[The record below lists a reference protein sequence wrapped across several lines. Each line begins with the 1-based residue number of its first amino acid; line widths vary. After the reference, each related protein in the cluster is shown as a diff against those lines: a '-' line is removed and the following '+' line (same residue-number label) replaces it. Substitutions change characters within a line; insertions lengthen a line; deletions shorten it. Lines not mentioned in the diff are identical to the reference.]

1 VLNLTIRQKIISVSF
16 AALVGFIAIF
26 SINHF
31 AFSSM
36 TGNAKSIKTS
46 YYPTLVAIK
55 ESKLYL
61 GQLESTINLS
71 VTINDSDILEET
83 TGFTDNI
90 RANFKLIENSPVKVE
105 GLEGIVKQFELYNKE
120 SVELAKQFISGDAD
134 LNVLQKSAQKNNDTL
149 SQLKKALDN
158 LEVLADNQ
166 LTDSVQGIEQKAQD
180 ARWMAAAISILWV
193 VCLFVY
199 NWLLSKNVASSIMLI
214 TQSLTAFSDGNGD
227 LTKRLNYKYNDELGK
242 LADSFDKF
250 VDQLHTIISEVVHT
264 TSTLEDISK
273 ELIESTN
280 IANEQNNKQNDSIQD
295 STTAVR
301 ELLTCVGYITQS
313 STSASAL
320 AQNVTT
326 SAENG
331 NERSIE
337 SIGFINNLL
346 DEINA
351 TSSNVDQLKQ
361 QVGNVSGIL
370 NTIQGI
376 AEQTNLLA
384 LNAAI
389 EAARAGEQG
398 RGFAVVADEV
408 RSLAGRTHQSTVE
421 IQTLLNEL
429 ISSSNTV
436 VSSMQQSA
444 SVTEK
449 TVLATESTGS
459 SLVEIKGMV
468 HDMLLLN
475 DQVASATEEQ
485 SVTCK
490 LIDESINSITD
501 MSENSLQHG
510 EQLVVLG
517 GSIQE
522 ASQKMYRL
530 VNRFTV

>member
-1 VLNLTIRQKIISVSF
+1 MLNLTIRQKIISVSF

-31 AFSSM
+31 AFLSM
-36 TGNAKSIKTS
+36 TSNAQSIKSS
-46 YYPTLVAIK
+46 YYPALIAIK

-61 GQLESTINLS
+61 GQIESTINIS
-71 VTINDSDILEET
+71 VTISDSDILEET
-83 TGFTDNI
+83 VAFADNI
-90 RANFKLIENSPVKVE
+90 RNNFKIIESSPAKLKGVTDV
-105 GLEGIVKQFELYNKE
+105 LQQFELYYKE
-120 SVELAKQFISGDAD
+120 SVGLANNFIVGDVAID
-134 LNVLQKSAQKNNDTL
+134 MLQKTAQKNNDML
-149 SQLKKALDN
+149 AKLKSALNALD
-158 LEVLADNQ
+158 VLADDQ
-166 LTDSVQGIEQKAQD
+166 LTDSVQNIESKAHD
-180 ARWMAAAISILWV
+180 ARWMAAAVSILWV
-193 VCLFVY
+193 ICLFFY
-199 NWLLSKNVASSIMLI
+199 NWLLSKNVVSSIALI
-214 TQSLTAFSDGNGD
+214 TKSLTEFSDGNGD
-227 LTKRLNYKYNDELGK
+227 LTKRLHYKHKDELGE

-264 TSTLEDISK
+264 TSTLENISTA
-273 ELIESTN
+273 LIESTN

-301 ELLTCVGYITQS
+301 ELLTCVGYITES
-313 STSASAL
+313 STNASAL
-320 AQNVTT
+320 AQSITQ
-326 SAENG
+326 SAEAG

-346 DEINA
+346 SEINA
-351 TSSNVDQLKQ
+351 TSSNVDQLKE

-436 VSSMQQSA
+436 VDSMQQSA

-459 SLVEIKGMV
+459 ALVEIKGMV
-468 HDMLLLN
+468 HDMLQLN

-490 LIDESINSITD
+490 LIDQSIHLITD
-501 MSENSLQHG
+501 MSESSLKHG

-517 GSIQE
+517 DSIQD
-522 ASQKMYRL
+522 ASQKMYSL

>member
-1 VLNLTIRQKIISVSF
+1 MLSLTIRQKIISVSF
-16 AALVGFIAIF
+16 AAMAGFIAIF

-36 TGNAKSIKTS
+36 TSNAQSIKAS
-46 YYPTLVAIK
+46 YYPALVAIK

-61 GQLESTINLS
+61 GQLESTINIS
-71 VTINDSDILEET
+71 VTISDSDILDET
-83 TGFTDNI
+83 VQFAGNI
-90 RANFKLIENSPVKVE
+90 SNNLNIIKNDTVLKGVDEVAQ
-105 GLEGIVKQFELYNKE
+105 QFEVYYQG
-120 SVELAKQFISGDAD
+120 SVALAKNFIEGDVAINILQASAKRNNEILTD
-134 LNVLQKSAQKNNDTL
+134 LKTS
-149 SQLKKALDN
+149 LDE
-158 LEVLADNQ
+158 LEILADNQ
-166 LTDSVQGIEQKAQD
+166 LTDSVYAIEQKANN
-180 ARWMAAAISILWV
+180 ARWMAAAVSIIWV
-193 VCLFVY
+193 VCLFAY
-199 NWLLSKNVASSIMLI
+199 NWLLSRNVVNSIGLI
-214 TQSLTAFSDGNGD
+214 TKSLTEFSDGNGD
-227 LTKRLNYKYNDELGK
+227 LTKRLHYKDNDELGE

-250 VDQLHTIISEVVHT
+250 VDQLHKIISEVVHT
-264 TSTLEDISK
+264 TEALEGISS

-280 IANEQNNKQNDSIQD
+280 KANEQNNRQNDSIQD

-301 ELLTCVGYITQS
+301 ELLTCVGFITES
-313 STSASAL
+313 STNASAL
-320 AQNVTT
+320 AQSVTS

-331 NERSIE
+331 DARSKE

-346 DEINA
+346 SEISA
-351 TSSNVDQLKQ
+351 TSNNVDQLKQ

-421 IQTLLNEL
+421 IQSLLNEL
-429 ISSSNTV
+429 ILSSNTV
-436 VSSMQQSA
+436 VDSMQQSA

-449 TVLATESTGS
+449 TVTATELTGGA
-459 SLVEIKGMV
+459 LVEIKSMV
-468 HDMLLLN
+468 HDMLSLN

-490 LIDESINSITD
+490 LIDESIHLITE
-501 MSENSLQHG
+501 MSESSLEHG
-510 EQLVVLG
+510 KQLVVLG
-517 GSIQE
+517 DSIQHS
-522 ASQKMYRL
+522 SQKMYGL

>member
-1 VLNLTIRQKIISVSF
+1 MLNLTIRQKIISVSF

-36 TGNAKSIKTS
+36 TSNAKSIKTS
-46 YYPTLVAIK
+46 YYPALVAIK

-61 GQLESTINLS
+61 GQLESTINIS
-71 VTINDSDILEET
+71 VTISDSDILEET
-83 TGFTDNI
+83 VAFADNI
-90 RANFKLIENSPVKVE
+90 KNNFKLIQNSSTQLP
-105 GLEGIVKQFELYNKE
+105 GIEDVSKQFDIYYKE
-120 SVELAKQFISGDAD
+120 SVGLANNFISGDVEMD
-134 LNVLQKSAQKNNDTL
+134 VLQKTAKKNNDIL
-149 SQLKKALDN
+149 AQLKSALDN

-180 ARWMAAAISILWV
+180 ARWMAAAVSILWV
-193 VCLFVY
+193 VCLFAY
-199 NWLLSKNVASSIMLI
+199 NWLLSKNVVSSISLI
-214 TQSLTAFSDGNGD
+214 TESLTAFSDGNGD
-227 LTKRLNYKYNDELGK
+227 LTKRLNYKHNDELGK
-242 LADSFDKF
+242 LAGSFDKF

-264 TSTLEDISK
+264 TSTLENISK
-273 ELIESTN
+273 ELIAGTQV
-280 IANEQNNKQNDSIQD
+280 ANEQNNKQNDSIQD

-301 ELLTCVGYITQS
+301 ELLTCVGYITES
-313 STSASAL
+313 STNASAL
-320 AQNVTT
+320 AQSITT
-326 SAENG
+326 SAEEG
-331 NERSIE
+331 NERSKE

-346 DEINA
+346 GEINA
-351 TSSNVDQLKQ
+351 TSTNVDQLKT
-361 QVGNVSGIL
+361 QVNNVSGIL

-408 RSLAGRTHQSTVE
+408 RNLAGRTHQSTVE
-421 IQTLLNEL
+421 IQSLLNEL

-436 VSSMQQSA
+436 VDSMQQSA

-459 SLVEIKGMV
+459 ALVEIKGMV

-490 LIDESINSITD
+490 LIDESIHLITD
-501 MSENSLQHG
+501 MSENSLKHG
-510 EQLVVLG
+510 EELVVLG
-517 GSIQE
+517 GSIQD
-522 ASQKMYRL
+522 ASQKMYGL